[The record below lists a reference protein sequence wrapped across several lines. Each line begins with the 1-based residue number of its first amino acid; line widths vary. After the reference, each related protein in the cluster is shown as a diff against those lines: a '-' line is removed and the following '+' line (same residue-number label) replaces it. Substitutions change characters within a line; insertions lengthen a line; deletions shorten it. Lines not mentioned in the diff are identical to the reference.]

1 MVIDLSGA
9 RAKLDRAKKE
19 HRDSLEAITDPVVEG
34 EATRIQLR
42 AERDSKTSVYIFRI
56 AAIPDEW
63 RLQVGDQHVHLP

>member
-9 RAKLDRAKKE
+9 RAKLDRAKE
-19 HRDSLEAITDPVVEG
+19 HRDSLEAIIDPVVEG

-42 AERDSKTSVYIFRI
+42 AERDSKTSVYIFRV